1 MKHLAANALA
11 LVSVFV
17 SVSCESEKQPATFY
31 AIDSLISGQINYLT
45 EMKAGLFKEAL
56 LSGKTDTVRFTPAD
70 TVGWKK
76 ELDVFRK
83 LDEINKP
90 VNKGRYEVSDGLLDP
105 SSNLTIKEFKS
116 KEPLPVLYLKIYYQ
130 GNINKPR
137 KIEALFDEENLL
149 YRSARLLSMQFQQIG
164 HRTILTRYSVKG
176 GQKMVFGDS
185 VAFYISGKILID

>member
-130 GNINKPR
+130 GNKETPVARGMDCHLHDLGDRPCVPVQFESLIR
-137 KIEALFDEENLL
+137 KCFYHGDGMQ
-149 YRSARLLSMQFQQIG
+149 RLLDHYVRIREF
-164 HRTILTRYSVKG
+164 ILCFLR
-176 GQKMVFGDS
+176 
-185 VAFYISGKILID
+185 